1 MELTSRKLDTRS
13 YPAARLII
21 VARSANCRIA
31 PQVTE
36 IGAEVT
42 TDSLSCTQVRFIQV
56 CAALAVQCRI
66 QDAVSCLD
74 ERNPACFYWAPA
86 LERSSSKGG
95 RPGHKFA
102 SMTHIGCEHPTSV
115 GHAMRSVHPSYMC
128 RVSVDRAISTL
139 CGRGHLLLHTHQVC
153 TQLSNG
159 MVENSCLYASRR
171 QALLARQLQ
180 LPASWSIEH
189 CIGVPVP

>member
-66 QDAVSCLD
+66 QDAVSCQTN
-74 ERNPACFYWAPA
+74 EIPPA
-86 LERSSSKGG
+86 
-95 RPGHKFA
+95 
-102 SMTHIGCEHPTSV
+102 
-115 GHAMRSVHPSYMC
+115 
-128 RVSVDRAISTL
+128 STGLQL
-139 CGRGHLLLHTHQVC
+139 CGLVGPPSMSSAPRAEL
-153 TQLSNG
+153 
-159 MVENSCLYASRR
+159 
-171 QALLARQLQ
+171 
-180 LPASWSIEH
+180 IEGGPTRPQTRKH
-189 CIGVPVP
+189 DSQWV